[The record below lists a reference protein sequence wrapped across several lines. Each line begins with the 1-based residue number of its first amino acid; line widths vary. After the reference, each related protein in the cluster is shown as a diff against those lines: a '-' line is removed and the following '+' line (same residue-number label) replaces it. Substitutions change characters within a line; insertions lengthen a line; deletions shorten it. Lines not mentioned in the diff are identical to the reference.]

1 MTSDQLFD
9 LAVQFSAMARV
20 AETKRLTL
28 PPDSQQAQDLGQAR
42 LSLTNA
48 SSQLLGP
55 ALNAALDELS
65 SHYDALLSVV
75 RDLSK
80 EVAYEDKIAKVLQL
94 VSSALSIAIAV
105 QMGNP
110 ALVLT
115 AIGEARTLLAPAT
128 PL

>member
-20 AETKRLTL
+20 AETKRLTF
-28 PPDSQQAQDLGQAR
+28 PPDSQQAQDLGHAR
-42 LSLTNA
+42 ATLTNA
-48 SSQLLGP
+48 SSQLLAP
-55 ALNAALDELS
+55 ALNAALNNLS
-65 SHYDALLSVV
+65 PHYDAMLSVV
-75 RDLSK
+75 RHLNK
-80 EVAYEDKIAKVLQL
+80 EVADEAKITRLLQL
-94 VSSALSIAIAV
+94 ISSALSIAIAV

-115 AIGEARTLLAPAT
+115 AIGEARTLLAPGT